1 MAAAPAAAALP
12 PTASSLSSIAGS
24 LAGGVQA
31 APAAAATTPAEAL
44 SVLVCVIGGGMSGL
58 CVANRLV
65 ARRGRGVLPS
75 LVVLEREAEV
85 GGTWACAANYPGAAC
100 DVPSHLYAYS
110 FALNPNWTR
119 SYAAQPEILAYMRDT
134 VDRLGLRP
142 LFRLGTG
149 VRSASWSDAD
159 ATWTVVT
166 DGGEELT
173 AEILISGQGMFGE
186 LAIPEIEGRE
196 SFTGVAMHTGARD
209 ESLDLT
215 GLRVAVIGSAASGVQ
230 SVPEIANVASQLH
243 VFQRSANWV
252 LPKEDYEHPAEQL
265 ELFRTDPAALKAHRD
280 MIMTFIGSNPPFGNP
295 GILAGAEFAGVDA
308 IAVVVPDHACGQY
321 HHAE

>member
-1 MAAAPAAAALP
+1 
-12 PTASSLSSIAGS
+12 
-24 LAGGVQA
+24 
-31 APAAAATTPAEAL
+31 
-44 SVLVCVIGGGMSGL
+44 MS
-58 CVANRLV
+58 
-65 ARRGRGVLPS
+65 
-75 LVVLEREAEV
+75 
-85 GGTWACAANYPGAAC
+85 
-100 DVPSHLYAYS
+100 HAYSFS

-142 LFRLGTG
+142 LFRLGTV

-166 DGGEELT
+166 DAGEELT

-196 SFTGVAMHTGARD
+196 SFTGVAMHTGAWD

-230 SVPEIANVASQLH
+230 SERAVSSNSASQ
-243 VFQRSANWV
+243 RSKWRASTGSRMC
-252 LPKEDYEHPAEQL
+252 LG
-265 ELFRTDPAALKAHRD
+265 
-280 MIMTFIGSNPPFGNP
+280 IGRPW
-295 GILAGAEFAGVDA
+295 
-308 IAVVVPDHACGQY
+308 
-321 HHAE
+321 